1 MVPNAIQE
9 AEAMPAFEHVA
20 KKERDGSAQKY
31 EEKCRARPFSGARCM
46 PSRAPPCLPGQVHL
60 RKTSKRLF
68 PGCVKLGERFT
79 FCSPY
84 CMYENTIV
92 SIPYSHN
99 LWKTLSEALCTTILP
114 PESAIIHPTDRPS
127 DQLGNRGS
135 PNKAN
140 PERGKTG
147 SLGSL
152 GSGDRR
158 LCVWDTSC
166 NW

>member
-1 MVPNAIQE
+1 
-9 AEAMPAFEHVA
+9 
-20 KKERDGSAQKY
+20 
-31 EEKCRARPFSGARCM
+31 
-46 PSRAPPCLPGQVHL
+46 
-60 RKTSKRLF
+60 
-68 PGCVKLGERFT
+68 
-79 FCSPY
+79 
-84 CMYENTIV
+84 MYENTIV

-152 GSGDRR
+152 GTDGYVYGIPLATGSF
-158 LCVWDTSC
+158 VVEFTP
-166 NW
+166 NYFK